1 MWKMSRILRILS
13 GGEVESLRGPD
24 YFTQE
29 QERLLRA
36 QHDFMEAVRGVVE
49 ENERL
54 RRMIDAKENTD

>member
-1 MWKMSRILRILS
+1 M
-13 GGEVESLRGPD
+13 RGPD